1 MAPFNSLLNV
11 IEGESSWLC
20 LSEISINLNIIV
32 YVYYCSNVGIFLFT
46 CLRFLFFIKGGLC
59 SLVGSVLAY

>member
-20 LSEISINLNIIV
+20 LPEISINLNIIV
-32 YVYYCSNVGIFLFT
+32 YVYHCINVGIFLFT
-46 CLRFLFFIKGGLC
+46 CLRFLFFIEGNLR